1 MNGRDHEVAADPV
14 TPLLYVLRNDLGLK
28 GTRFGCGT
36 GHCGSCAVLVDGRA
50 VRSCT
55 TPLEAVVGRRV
66 TTIEELS
73 ADGKLHP
80 VQQALLDEQ
89 AGECGYCVSGIVISA
104 KALLDAVPRP
114 TTQQIREALD
124 GNLCRCGAHQR
135 FLRAVARAAGA

>member
-36 GHCGSCAVLVDGRA
+36 GHCGACAVLVDGRA
-50 VRSCT
+50 VRSCIA
-55 TPLEAVVGRRV
+55 PLESVAGRRV
-66 TTIEELS
+66 TTIEGLS
-73 ADGKLHP
+73 AGGTLHP

-114 TTQQIREALD
+114 TVTQIREALD

-135 FLRAVARAAGA
+135 FLRAVARAARA

>member
-36 GHCGSCAVLVDGRA
+36 GHCGSCTVLVDGRA

-55 TPLEAVVGRRV
+55 IPLEAVAGRRV

-73 ADGKLHP
+73 ADGTLHP
-80 VQQALLDEQ
+80 VQQALLDER
-89 AGECGYCVSGIVISA
+89 AGECGYCMSGIVISA

-135 FLRAVARAAGA
+135 FIRAVARAAGV

>member
-36 GHCGSCAVLVDGRA
+36 GHCGSCTVLVDGRA

-55 TPLEAVVGRRV
+55 VPLESVAGRPV

-73 ADGKLHP
+73 ADGTLHP

-89 AGECGYCVSGIVISA
+89 AGECGYCVSGIVMSA
-104 KALLDAVPRP
+104 KALLDAAPRP
-114 TTQQIREALD
+114 TAQQIREALD

-135 FLRAVARAAGA
+135 FLRAVVRAAGT